1 MSSACCVTPTLSQRI
16 NSDPCLDGRVKTTNP
31 PRILPLTMRS
41 ILTRVLFGL
50 ILVLPGFGL
59 CHAKVAAPAPVGP
72 TPTENQVRWQ
82 EMEYYGFIHLSLNT
96 YTDQSWGFGN
106 EDIRLFNPEKLDCR
120 QWARICKESGMT
132 GVILTAKHHG
142 GFCLWPS
149 EYTEY
154 SVKNAPWRGG
164 RGDVVRDMADACREY
179 GLKFGVYL
187 SPWDRNRSDYGT
199 PEYITYFRNQ
209 LTELLT
215 HYGPV
220 FEIWFDGANGGS
232 GYYGGAHET
241 RTIDRTTYYDWKN
254 TYALVRRLQP
264 DIVIWND
271 GGDRAD
277 LRWVGT
283 EEGYVGETNWSL
295 LNATGDVPWE
305 MLHHGLETG
314 DAWVPAEVNT
324 SIRPEWFYHPIE
336 DDKVKTVPRLME
348 TFYHSIGHNATL
360 LLNFPIM
367 PNGLIHPADEKAALD
382 FGSAVRESFAV
393 DLAAGARAQAS
404 NVRAGA
410 ARFDSAKAI
419 DGDKD
424 SYWAT
429 DDGVTSASLTID
441 LGKPTLLNRF
451 LAQEY
456 IRLGQRVKAFT
467 VEALVDEAWK
477 EVARGTTI
485 GYKRIVRFPGVTAT
499 KVRFT
504 IAEARICPVISN
516 IGLFSAPVFL
526 GAPSIT
532 RDQSGRVKLA
542 TNDIGPVFH
551 YTLDGSEPT
560 TGSSEYTGPF
570 LADGTVEVRAIA
582 HDPASGRSSPVAREA
597 FGISKRNWRLVGI
610 ADEKSAA
617 VLDGDP
623 ATAWHHGDDHPL
635 PVDLVIDLGAEQ
647 HLSGFRYLP
656 DQHRWSSGLITRYA
670 LHVSID
676 ATSWTQVS
684 EGEFSNIR
692 NNPVWQI
699 RRFDRTP
706 ARFVRLRALAN
717 TDGNSRVGYAEVE
730 VISE

>member
-1 MSSACCVTPTLSQRI
+1 MIKHLLSALALSACTICTAP
-16 NSDPCLDGRVKTTNP
+16 
-31 PRILPLTMRS
+31 
-41 ILTRVLFGL
+41 
-50 ILVLPGFGL
+50 
-59 CHAKVAAPAPVGP
+59 AKPDAPAPFGP
-72 TPTENQVRWQ
+72 TPTDNQMRWQ
-82 EMEYYGFIHLSLNT
+82 EMEYYAFIHLGLNT
-96 YTDQSWGFGN
+96 YTDQSWGFGD
-106 EDIRLFNPEKLDCR
+106 EDITLFNPTELDAR
-120 QWARICKESGMT
+120 EWARICKESGMK
-132 GVILTAKHHG
+132 GIILTAKHHS

-154 SVKNAPWRGG
+154 SVKNAPWRDGK
-164 RGDVVRDMADACREY
+164 GDLVRDVADACREY

-187 SPWDRNRSDYGT
+187 SPWDRNRADYGK

-220 FEIWFDGANGGS
+220 FEVWFDGANGGT
-232 GYYGGAHET
+232 GYYGGANET
-241 RTIDRTTYYDWKN
+241 RTIDRTSYYDWKN
-254 TYALVRRLQP
+254 TYALVRKLQP

-283 EEGYVGETNWSL
+283 EDGYVGETNWSL
-295 LNATGDVPWE
+295 LNGTGDVPWG
-305 MLHHGLETG
+305 MLHFGVEDG
-314 DAWVPAEVNT
+314 DSWVPAEVNT
-324 SIRPEWFYHPIE
+324 SIRPEWFYHPSE

-367 PNGLIHPADEKAALD
+367 PNGLIHPTDEKAALE
-382 FGSAVRESFAV
+382 FGKAVRESFAV
-393 DLAAGARAQAS
+393 NLAAGAPAQAS

-410 ARFDSAKAI
+410 DQFDGAKTI
-419 DGDKD
+419 DGDQD

-429 DDGVTSASLTID
+429 DDGITSGSLTID

-467 VEALVDEAWK
+467 VEALVNDAWQ

-504 IAEARICPVISN
+504 ITDARSSPVISN
-516 IGLFSAPVFL
+516 IGLYSAPVFL
-526 GAPSIT
+526 AAPSIT
-532 RDQSGRVKLA
+532 RDQSGSVKLA
-542 TNDIGPVFH
+542 TNDIGPIFY
-551 YTLDGSEPT
+551 YTRDGSEPT
-560 TGSSEYTGPF
+560 TRSSQYTGPF
-570 LADGTVEVRAIA
+570 PSDGRVEVRAIA
-582 HDPASGRSSPVAREA
+582 HDPASGKSSPVAREV
-597 FGISKRNWRLVGI
+597 FGISKKAWKLAGI

-623 ATAWHHGDDHPL
+623 ATAWHHGDNQPL
-635 PVDLVIDLGAEQ
+635 PVDLVIDLASAQE
-647 HLSGFRYLP
+647 LAGFKYLP
-656 DQHRWSSGLITRYA
+656 DQSRWSSGVITKYA
-670 LHVSID
+670 FYTSDD
-676 ATSWTQVS
+676 ARSWKLVS
-684 EGEFSNIR
+684 EGEFSNIQ

-699 RRFDRTP
+699 KSFAPTT
-706 ARFVRLRALAN
+706 ARYIRLRALAN
-717 TDGNSRVGYAEVE
+717 THGNSRTGYAEVD
-730 VISE
+730 VITSAP